1 MYKHPLLD
9 REKMTP
15 AQALEL
21 LMEGNQRFTN
31 NISAN
36 KDLLQVVNLTKDKQ
50 HPFAAILSCSDSRT
64 STELIFDQS
73 LGDIFSV
80 RLAGNI
86 ASNKAIGSLEFSC
99 KYLGSKLVVVLGHSK
114 CGAVKAA
121 CDHFSG
127 GNIGE
132 IISLIDPAVEL
143 ECSHTADRNSG
154 NNSFV
159 DSVCELNVEVQMQR
173 MLDRSEIL
181 RSMLQEEQIG
191 LVGGVYDLATG
202 TVTFPEKYRI
212 FNLPPN
218 GKIVA
223 TQTAAKS
230 QESMHA
236 TRA

>member
-21 LMEGNQRFTN
+21 LTEGNNRFTS

-50 HPFAAILSCSDSRT
+50 FPFAAILSCSDSRT

-86 ASNKAIGSLEFSC
+86 ASNKAIGSLEYSC
-99 KYLGSKLVVVLGHSK
+99 KYLGSKLVVVLGHTK

-132 IISLIDPAVEL
+132 ITSLIDPAVAM
-143 ECSHTADRNSG
+143 ECSHTNDRNSG
-154 NNSFV
+154 NGSFV

-181 RSMLQEEQIG
+181 RGLLQEQKIG
-191 LVGGVYDLATG
+191 LVGAVYDLETG
-202 TVTFPEKYRI
+202 TVRFPEKYRI
-212 FNLPPN
+212 FRLPEDDKLV
-218 GKIVA
+218 GKDA
-223 TQTAAKS
+223 GLNT

-236 TRA
+236 IRS